1 MYLVERRVRGLPV
14 FDILEARLDRYRET
28 MASTAKRRKQKD
40 HRRKARV
47 AAKEAVVDLVS
58 DCSEMEE
65 DDRACSSSAAG
76 FGATESFARPKR
88 KSRGGRSEGTQ
99 SKSRGK
105 KARKMEV
112 ETDSD
117 DIPRCMRPDRVG
129 CPIAEYAAGY
139 DLVANKVQL
148 EAMRAVETVFG
159 SEGQLQCLGLAAL
172 FSKKEITMGTD
183 YEADETRACE
193 CDYYVAS
200 PRTKALQVE
209 EVLVGLRVST
219 A

>member
-28 MASTAKRRKQKD
+28 MASTAKRRNQKD
-40 HRRKARV
+40 RRRKARV

-88 KSRGGRSEGTQ
+88 KSRGGRSE

-105 KARKMEV
+105 KARKVEV

-117 DIPRCMRPDRVG
+117 NVPRRMRPDRVG
-129 CPIAEYAAGY
+129 RPITEYAAGY

-148 EAMRAVETVFG
+148 EAMRVEETVFG
-159 SEGQLQCLGLAAL
+159 SEGQLQCLGSAAL

-183 YEADETRACE
+183 YEADEARTCE

-209 EVLVGLRVST
+209 EVLVST